1 METKHSDLGYDHV
14 WWREPPTM
22 MTLDAVGIKR
32 QARVIM
38 IDGGQKVRSYL
49 NTLGIHIGDWLTV
62 VQRAPFRGP
71 VIVEIHGTRVALGR
85 GVASKI
91 QVDMDGIVDN
101 LSGHV
106 EAAEAGK

>member
-1 METKHSDLGYDHV
+1 
-14 WWREPPTM
+14 M
-22 MTLDAVGIKR
+22 MTLDTVGIHR

-71 VIVEIHGTRVALGR
+71 VLVEIHGTRVALGR
-85 GVASKI
+85 GIASKI
-91 QVDMDGIVDN
+91 KVDQDGVLER
-101 LSGHV
+101 LSGSAEVV
-106 EAAEAGK
+106 EAEQR

>member
-1 METKHSDLGYDHV
+1 
-14 WWREPPTM
+14 M

-91 QVDMDGIVDN
+91 RVDMDGIVDN
-101 LSGHV
+101 LSEHV
-106 EAAEAGK
+106 EAAGAGK

>member
-1 METKHSDLGYDHV
+1 
-14 WWREPPTM
+14 M

-91 QVDMDGIVDN
+91 RVDMDGVVDN
-101 LSGHV
+101 LSERV
-106 EAAEAGK
+106 EAAGAGK

>member
-1 METKHSDLGYDHV
+1 
-14 WWREPPTM
+14 M

-32 QARVIM
+32 QARVIL

-91 QVDMDGIVDN
+91 RVDMDGVVDN

-106 EAAEAGK
+106 EAAGAGK

>member
-1 METKHSDLGYDHV
+1 
-14 WWREPPTM
+14 M
-22 MTLDAVGIKR
+22 MTLDTVGIKR

-71 VIVEIHGTRVALGR
+71 VLVEVHGTRVALGR
-85 GVASKI
+85 GVACKI
-91 QVDMDGIVDN
+91 RVDMDGVVEH
-101 LSGHV
+101 LSGPMEAV
-106 EAAEAGK
+106 EAEK

>member
-1 METKHSDLGYDHV
+1 
-14 WWREPPTM
+14 M

-62 VQRAPFRGP
+62 VERAPFRGP
-71 VIVEIHGTRVALGR
+71 VLIEVNGSRLALGR
-85 GVASKI
+85 GIASKVI
-91 QVDMDGIVDN
+91 VEIDGDVES
-101 LSGHV
+101 LAASPRVGESGH
-106 EAAEAGK
+106 

>member
-1 METKHSDLGYDHV
+1 
-14 WWREPPTM
+14 M
-22 MTLDAVGIKR
+22 MTLDTVGIHR

-71 VIVEIHGTRVALGR
+71 VLVEIHGTRVALGR
-85 GVASKI
+85 GVAQKI
-91 QVDMDGIVDN
+91 RVDMDGVLDA
-101 LSGHV
+101 LSPPV
-106 EAAEAGK
+106 EAVEAGS

>member
-1 METKHSDLGYDHV
+1 
-14 WWREPPTM
+14 M
-22 MTLDAVGIKR
+22 MTLDTVGIKR

-49 NTLGIHIGDWLTV
+49 NTLGIHIGDWLIV

-71 VIVEIHGTRVALGR
+71 VLVEIHGTRVALGR

-91 QVDMDGIVDN
+91 QVDMEGVLGH
-101 LSGHV
+101 LSGSM
-106 EAAEAGK
+106 EAVKADQ

>member
-1 METKHSDLGYDHV
+1 
-14 WWREPPTM
+14 M

-38 IDGGQKVRSYL
+38 IDGGQRVRSYL

-71 VIVEIHGTRVALGR
+71 VIVEVHGTRVALGR

-91 QVDMDGIVDN
+91 RVDMDGIVDK
-101 LSGHV
+101 LSEHV
-106 EAAEAGK
+106 EAAGAGK

>member
-1 METKHSDLGYDHV
+1 
-14 WWREPPTM
+14 M
-22 MTLDAVGIKR
+22 MTLESVGVKR

-38 IDGGQKVRSYL
+38 IDGGQRVRSYL

-71 VIVEIHGTRVALGR
+71 VLVEIHGTRVALGR

-91 QVDMDGIVDN
+91 QVDMEGVLEH
-101 LSGHV
+101 LSRPGDV
-106 EAAEAGK
+106 AEAES

>member
-1 METKHSDLGYDHV
+1 
-14 WWREPPTM
+14 M

-91 QVDMDGIVDN
+91 RVDMDGVVDN
-101 LSGHV
+101 LSEHV
-106 EAAEAGK
+106 EAAGAGK

>member
-1 METKHSDLGYDHV
+1 
-14 WWREPPTM
+14 M
-22 MTLDAVGIKR
+22 MTLDSVGIKR

-91 QVDMDGIVDN
+91 RVDMDGIVDN

>member
-1 METKHSDLGYDHV
+1 
-14 WWREPPTM
+14 M

-91 QVDMDGIVDN
+91 RVDMDGVIDN
-101 LSGHV
+101 LSEPV
-106 EAAEAGK
+106 EAAGAGK

>member
-1 METKHSDLGYDHV
+1 
-14 WWREPPTM
+14 M

-91 QVDMDGIVDN
+91 RVDMDGVVDN

-106 EAAEAGK
+106 EAAGAGK

>member
-1 METKHSDLGYDHV
+1 
-14 WWREPPTM
+14 M

-71 VIVEIHGTRVALGR
+71 VIVEVHGTRVALGR

-91 QVDMDGIVDN
+91 RVDMDGIVDK
-101 LSGHV
+101 LSEHV
-106 EAAEAGK
+106 EAAGAGK